1 MLLIISLLMIVT
13 FIGLLLSKKMSAITA
28 LILIPTL
35 FALLAGHTADT
46 GEMVV
51 KGLRTV
57 APTGVMLIFAM
68 LYFMSVTDAGMFDP
82 IIRRIVSSVDSDPVK
97 IYLGTAL
104 LGFIV
109 ALDGDGA
116 TVYMIVLSAFLP
128 IYERVGLS
136 KLKAACILLQ
146 CTGLGNMF
154 PWGGPT
160 ARAAAAVKA
169 DISSLFVPMLLPLL
183 ACVVW
188 TFVMAWIF
196 GRQERRRLGFS
207 PETSST
213 VPTLSLPENSG
224 PAWRFWCN
232 WALTIALMTVLVLDV
247 IPMPWL
253 FMLATALMF
262 LINYP
267 KLSEQ
272 QEQLQKHAGA
282 ILSVASLIFAAAVFT
297 GIFSGTGM
305 ADSLA
310 KGIVHVIPDT
320 LGPYLALITA
330 IISIPVTWMVSNDVF
345 YFGML
350 PVLVEAAGQYGIEP
364 IEMARAALVGQPV
377 HILSPLVASTYLL
390 VGMLQQDYAQVQRN
404 TLRWSCATS
413 LVLLVA
419 SLATAG
425 FPFYHSS

>member
-213 VPTLSLPENSG
+213 VPTLSLPENGG